1 MFGSAKPT
9 ASLSSGL
16 LARKGQARPAMR
28 PQGFVGLN
36 PGTSLDDLGWN
47 DMGFEGFESAPPVQ
61 HEMPQV
67 LAQRHALA
75 EEFSPQP
82 PIASPVAPPVV
93 EQAQRLP
100 EPEPVVPPAP
110 VAQPEPV
117 AERAPV
123 IAATPEPEA
132 PASRPVSTATAA
144 RIGREVASKKGKAA
158 FTLRLDT
165 DRHLKLRLASALSGR
180 SAQMLVTEALDA
192 FLDTLPEVGALADRL
207 PAGKAR

>member
-47 DMGFEGFESAPPVQ
+47 DMGFEGFESAPPVS
-61 HEMPQV
+61 HEMPPV

-75 EEFSPQP
+75 EEFAPQ
-82 PIASPVAPPVV
+82 SPVV
-93 EQAQRLP
+93 ERAQPLP
-100 EPEPVVPPAP
+100 EPEPVVQPSP
-110 VAQPEPV
+110 VVQPEPV
-117 AERAPV
+117 VEPAPV
-123 IAATPEPEA
+123 IAATPAA

-144 RIGREVASKKGKAA
+144 RIGREVSAKKGKAA